1 MAPRSAY
8 EAMTHRLR
16 TEKLRLTGVQRAK
29 YFAPVALCVYLAALC
44 AAICIT
50 AIFLSNPRQA
60 AATLAA
66 GLFGLLLSAA
76 LGAVILAVQVNE
88 MRYLTVTTRADAT
101 TNFETVHR
109 LAHHLE
115 WQITLAQAGSCLE
128 GITPESMSQEGELI
142 SVQLRQNQVLIAS
155 ICNPNVGFSLA
166 GRRRCQ
172 RNRELIRQAVLGTP
186 NA

>member
-1 MAPRSAY
+1 VPT
-8 EAMTHRLR
+8 ERLQ
-16 TEKLRLTGVQRAK
+16 LTGVQRNQ
-29 YFAPVALCVYLAALC
+29 YFAPVALCAYLATLC

-50 AIFLSNPRQA
+50 AVFLNNPRQE

-76 LGAVILAVQVNE
+76 LGASVLFVQLNE
-88 MRYLTVTTRADAT
+88 MRYLAVTTRADAT

-109 LAHHLE
+109 LAQHLG
-115 WQITLAQAGSCLE
+115 WRITLAEVGSRLE
-128 GITPESMSQEGELI
+128 VITPDAMSQEGELVSI
-142 SVQLRQNQVLIAS
+142 QLRQNRVLIAS
-155 ICNPNVGFSLA
+155 ICNPNVGFSLT

-172 RNRELIRQAVLGTP
+172 RNRELIRQAVLSLP

>member
-1 MAPRSAY
+1 V
-8 EAMTHRLR
+8 R

-29 YFAPVALCVYLAALC
+29 YFAPVALCAYLATLC

-50 AIFLSNPRQA
+50 AVFLHNPRQA

-66 GLFGLLLSAA
+66 GLFGLLLSAT
-76 LGAVILAVQVNE
+76 LGGIVLFVQLNE

-101 TNFETVHR
+101 TNFEAVHR
-109 LAHHLE
+109 LAQQLG
-115 WQITLAQAGSCLE
+115 WQITLAEVGSRLE
-128 GITPESMSQEGELI
+128 VITPESMSQEGEI
-142 SVQLRQNQVLIAS
+142 VSVQLRQNQVLVAS
-155 ICNPNVGFSLA
+155 ICNPDVGFSLT

-172 RNRELIRQAVLGTP
+172 RNRELVQQAVLSLP

>member
-1 MAPRSAY
+1 M
-8 EAMTHRLR
+8 R

-29 YFAPVALCVYLAALC
+29 YFAPVALCAYLVALC

-50 AIFLSNPRQA
+50 AVFLNNPRQA

-66 GLFGLLLSAA
+66 GLFGLLLSVT
-76 LGAVILAVQVNE
+76 LGAIVLFVQVSE

-101 TNFETVHR
+101 ANFEAVHR
-109 LAHHLE
+109 LAQHLG
-115 WQITLAQAGSCLE
+115 WQITRAEVGSCLE
-128 GITPESMSQEGELI
+128 VITPDSMSQEGEI
-142 SVQLRQNQVLIAS
+142 VSVRLRQSQVLIAS
-155 ICNPNVGFSLA
+155 ICNPNVGFSLT

-172 RNRELIRQAVLGTP
+172 RNRELVRQAVLSLP